1 MKFRN
6 IFIASLSAVALAS
19 CSDFLEVDA
28 PSKNEMGYVFSDKT
42 EMNNALNGIYKA
54 MLSADTYG
62 DKIYSTYVMNT
73 DVDFKT
79 NSGRTLTGSNWSR
92 YDGNPM
98 GGNIASTWKQQYAT
112 IELTNL
118 FVEGA
123 ESSDLYKTGE
133 DEYDEDILQ
142 MIGEAKV
149 ARAIV
154 YHDLTW
160 MFGDVPFSFNSTRT
174 AEDKIYPI
182 KDRAEIL
189 DELIKD
195 LKRNFRKHEIRR

>member
-6 IFIASLSAVALAS
+6 IFIASLSAVAPAS
-19 CSDFLEVDA
+19 CSDFPEVDA

-98 GGNIASTWKQQYAT
+98 GGNIASTGSSSMPPSNSLTSLWKVP
-112 IELTNL
+112 NL
-118 FVEGA
+118 Q
-123 ESSDLYKTGE
+123 T
-133 DEYDEDILQ
+133 
-142 MIGEAKV
+142 
-149 ARAIV
+149 
-154 YHDLTW
+154 
-160 MFGDVPFSFNSTRT
+160 STRPVKMNMMKT
-174 AEDKIYPI
+174 SSG
-182 KDRAEIL
+182 
-189 DELIKD
+189 
-195 LKRNFRKHEIRR
+195 

>member
-123 ESSDLYKTGE
+123 ES
-133 DEYDEDILQ
+133 
-142 MIGEAKV
+142 
-149 ARAIV
+149 
-154 YHDLTW
+154 
-160 MFGDVPFSFNSTRT
+160 
-174 AEDKIYPI
+174 
-182 KDRAEIL
+182 
-189 DELIKD
+189 
-195 LKRNFRKHEIRR
+195 